1 MAGLN
6 TLRTR
11 GGLFLAIVVGIAL
24 VAFLLTDFL
33 SNGQGNNP
41 AKIKVGEINGEK
53 VTYLRYSNQLNYTT
67 NIQKMLNG
75 NAGDQESYDSY
86 RKLAWEELI
95 EEMSFTPGFEKNGI
109 TVTTQEATDMVNGQY
124 ISPILARFFTDQTG
138 KYNREAVMNFLN
150 SINADNADP
159 NYVALWDFI
168 EDQMIDNRRLSKYMN
183 LIQKGIFVTDLE
195 INQGVENSD
204 VNYNAQFAGL
214 PYSAVADSLIKVTV
228 GDLQK
233 FYNEHKDMFKS
244 GASRSIEYVV
254 FDVLPSEEDFVEAK
268 NTVLAIAENF
278 KNATDI
284 EAFVSANSQEQFDHN
299 YYKESDLQGELANFV
314 FGSSKNDVYGPILN
328 GDIYMMARVSDRR
341 MMPDSIE
348 LSRIVL
354 NTTMVKQADSI
365 AELASKGADF
375 AELANKHS
383 IVEGTQGGKLG
394 MIAYNQLP
402 REMAD
407 KLFSAKKGEIVKIM
421 DGNALQLIR
430 IDSRQKE
437 QPMVQL
443 GVIIHRIIASDAT
456 RAAIRQTADKFYTS
470 ANGSLTAFNKSVSDN
485 ALSKRVAVIRPADSN
500 INGLEESSALVHWA
514 YGDDAQKD
522 IVSNVMEI
530 GGNYVVAVLTGA
542 NDEGYAS
549 FESVK
554 NEIAPIV
561 RLEMKGKYLAEQLAG
576 KNLADVAAMEKA
588 LNGDVADVNFN
599 SFFVDKIGPDQAV
612 IGAICGAKE
621 NTVSKPV
628 VGSSGVYLLNVTAKN
643 KLNEVTAESEKV
655 KLQANAENFVVERT
669 LQALYDLSNIQDW
682 RVKFF

>member
-33 SNGQGNNP
+33 SNNQGNNP
-41 AKIKVGEINGEK
+41 AKMKVGEINGEK

-75 NAGDQESYDSY
+75 NASGQDSYDAY

-95 EEMSFTPGFEKNGI
+95 EEMSFTPGFAKNGI
-109 TVTTQEATDMVNGQY
+109 TVSKQEATDMVNGQY

-138 KYNREAVMNFLN
+138 QYNKEAVMNFLN
-150 SINADNADP
+150 AINADNADP
-159 NYVALWDFI
+159 NYIALWDFL

-214 PYSAVADSLIKVTV
+214 PYAAVADSLIKVNV
-228 GDLQK
+228 SDLQK
-233 FYNEHKDMFKS
+233 FYNDHKDMFKT

-254 FDVLPSEEDFVEAK
+254 FDVMPSEEDFVEAK
-268 NTVLAIAENF
+268 NTVLEIAENF

-284 EAFVSANSQEQFDHN
+284 EAFVSANSQEQFDYT
-299 YYKESDLQGELANFV
+299 YYKESDLQNDLANFV
-314 FGSSKNDVYGPILN
+314 FGSDKDAVYGPILN
-328 GDIYMMARVSDRR
+328 GDVYMMARVSDRR

-354 NTTMVKQADSI
+354 NPAMIQQADSI
-365 AELASKGADF
+365 AALAEKGANF

-402 REMAD
+402 REMD
-407 KLFSAKKGEIVKIM
+407 EKLFSAKKGEIVKIM

-430 IDSRQKE
+430 IDDRMKE

-443 GVIIHRIIASDAT
+443 GVIIHRIIASEAT
-456 RAAIRQTADKFYTS
+456 RSSIRQIADKFYTS
-470 ANGSLTAFNKSVSDN
+470 ASGSLTAFNQSVNDN
-485 ALSKRVAVIRPADSN
+485 ALSKRVAVIRPSDSK
-500 INGLEESSALVHWA
+500 INGLEESGELVRWA
-514 YGDDAQKD
+514 YKDETKKD

-530 GGNYVVAVLTGA
+530 NGNFVVAVLTNA
-542 NDEGYAS
+542 NDEGYAD

-554 NEIAPIV
+554 SEIAPIV
-561 RLEMKGKYLAEQLAG
+561 RLELKGKYLAEQFAG
-576 KNLADVAAMEKA
+576 KKIEDVAAMTGA
-588 LNGDVADVNFN
+588 TSGDVADVNFN
-599 SFFVDKIGPDQAV
+599 AFFLDKIGPDQAV
-612 IGAICGAKE
+612 IGAISGAKE

-643 KLNEVTAESEKV
+643 KLNEATPESEKV
-655 KLQANAENFVVERT
+655 KLQANAENYVVERT

>member
-41 AKIKVGEINGEK
+41 AKLKVGEINGEK

-75 NAGDQESYDSY
+75 NASGQDSYDAY

-95 EEMSFTPGFEKNGI
+95 EEMSFTPGFSTNGI
-109 TVTTQEATDMVNGQY
+109 TVSKQEATDMVNGEY
-124 ISPILARFFTDQTG
+124 ISPILARFFTDQSG
-138 KYNREAVMNFLN
+138 QYNKEAVMNFLN
-150 SINADNADP
+150 AINAENADP

-195 INQGVENSD
+195 INNGVENSD

-214 PYSAVADSLIKVTV
+214 PYAAVADSLIKVNV
-228 GDLQK
+228 SDLQK
-233 FYNEHKDMFKS
+233 FYNEHKDMFKT

-254 FDVLPSEEDFVEAK
+254 FDVMPSEDDFVEAK
-268 NTVLAIAENF
+268 NTVLDIAENF

-284 EAFVSANSQEQFDHN
+284 EAFVSANSQEQFDYS
-299 YYKESDLQGELANFV
+299 YYKESDLQNDLANFV
-314 FGSSKNDVYGPILN
+314 FGSSKDAVYGPILN
-328 GDIYMMARVSDRR
+328 GDVYMMARVSDRR

-354 NTTMVKQADSI
+354 NPAMVQQADSI
-365 AELASKGADF
+365 AALAEKGANF

-383 IVEGTQGGKLG
+383 VVEGTQGGKLG

-402 REMAD
+402 REMAER
-407 KLFSAKKGEIVKIM
+407 LFSAKKGEIVKFV

-430 IDSRQKE
+430 IDDRMKE

-443 GVIIHRIIASDAT
+443 GIIIHRIIASEAT
-456 RAAIRQTADKFYTS
+456 RSSIRQIADKFYTS
-470 ANGSLTAFNKSVSDN
+470 ANGSLTAFNQSVSDN
-485 ALSKRVAVIRPADSN
+485 ALSKRVAVIRPADSKV
-500 INGLEESSALVHWA
+500 NGLEESGELVRWA
-514 YGDDAQKD
+514 YKDETKKD

-530 GGNYVVAVLTGA
+530 NGNFVVAVLTNA
-542 NDEGYAS
+542 NDEGFAD

-554 NEIAPIV
+554 SEIAPIV
-561 RLEMKGKYLAEQLAG
+561 RLELKGKYLAEQFAG
-576 KNLADVAAMEKA
+576 KKIEDVAAMTGA
-588 LNGDVADVNFN
+588 TSGDVADVNFN
-599 SFFVDKIGPDQAV
+599 AFFLDKIGPDQAV
-612 IGAICGAKE
+612 IGAISGAKE
-621 NTVSKPV
+621 NIVSKPV

-643 KLNEVTAESEKV
+643 KLNEATPESEKV

-682 RVKFF
+682 RVKYF

>member
-41 AKIKVGEINGEK
+41 AKLKVGEINGEK

-75 NAGDQESYDSY
+75 NASGQDSYDAY

-95 EEMSFTPGFEKNGI
+95 EEMSFTPGFSTNGI
-109 TVTTQEATDMVNGQY
+109 TVSKQEATDMVNGEY
-124 ISPILARFFTDQTG
+124 ISPILARFFTDQSG
-138 KYNREAVMNFLN
+138 QYSKEAVMNFLN
-150 SINADNADP
+150 AINAENADP

-195 INQGVENSD
+195 INNGVENSD

-214 PYSAVADSLIKVTV
+214 PYAAVADSLIKVNV
-228 GDLQK
+228 SDLQK
-233 FYNEHKDMFKS
+233 FYNEHKDMFKTD
-244 GASRSIEYVV
+244 ASRSIEYVV
-254 FDVLPSEEDFVEAK
+254 FDVMPSEDDFVEAK
-268 NTVLAIAENF
+268 NTVLDIAENF

-284 EAFVSANSQEQFDHN
+284 EAFVSANSQEQFDYS
-299 YYKESDLQGELANFV
+299 YYKESDLQNDLANFV
-314 FGSSKNDVYGPILN
+314 FGSSKDAVYGPILN
-328 GDIYMMARVSDRR
+328 GDVYMMARVSDRR

-354 NTTMVKQADSI
+354 NSNMVNEADSI
-365 AELASKGADF
+365 SALAEKGANF

-383 IVEGTQGGKLG
+383 VVEGTQGGKLG

-402 REMAD
+402 REMAER
-407 KLFSAKKGEIVKIM
+407 LFSAKKGEIVKFV

-430 IDSRQKE
+430 IDDRMKE

-443 GVIIHRIIASDAT
+443 GIIIHRIIASEAT
-456 RAAIRQTADKFYTS
+456 RSSIRQIADKFYTS
-470 ANGSLTAFNKSVSDN
+470 ANGSLTAFNQSVSDN
-485 ALSKRVAVIRPADSN
+485 ALSKRVAVIRPADSKV
-500 INGLEESSALVHWA
+500 NGLEESGELVRWA
-514 YGDDAQKD
+514 YKDETKKD

-530 GGNYVVAVLTGA
+530 NGNFVVAVLTNA
-542 NDEGYAS
+542 NDEGYAD

-554 NEIAPIV
+554 SEIAPIV
-561 RLEMKGKYLAEQLAG
+561 RLELKGKYLAEQFAG
-576 KNLADVAAMEKA
+576 KKIEDVAAMTGA
-588 LNGDVADVNFN
+588 TSGDVADVNFN
-599 SFFVDKIGPDQAV
+599 AFFLDKIGPDQAV
-612 IGAICGAKE
+612 IGAISGAKE

-643 KLNEVTAESEKV
+643 KLNEATPESEKV

-682 RVKFF
+682 RVKYF